1 VTRGVWTEVG
11 EVEAVGEGV
20 MAGVEVD
27 TVAIEA
33 DKLGCA
39 GSSSTVNPR
48 PPGVSE
54 ILLAPIPL
62 SFSPSTTTGANV
74 VGA

>member
-1 VTRGVWTEVG
+1 MTRGVWTEVG

-33 DKLGCA
+33 DKLG
-39 GSSSTVNPR
+39 
-48 PPGVSE
+48 
-54 ILLAPIPL
+54 
-62 SFSPSTTTGANV
+62 
-74 VGA
+74 